1 MIKKDEL
8 NLANMN
14 LTNIA
19 VIESIVEQHAEE
31 AAFLWILRD
40 VAVQE
45 PHYSLK
51 DLADID
57 ERVEAHIDGLRIA
70 GEAGWSFCADAL
82 TQEEPG
88 EVFAAAVLAFESE
101 QDQRIKMVLEVAA
114 TELELSRGLISALG
128 WLRFDQVQEHIDQLL
143 RSLTP
148 ELRRI
153 GIAASAV
160 HRQDPGP
167 MLINALNDEDT
178 FLKARAIRA
187 AGELGRIDLLSM
199 LKNQLVAKDKDCRF
213 WAGWSAVL
221 LGDRGEALEFLKTL
235 ATSESP
241 FQESALNLTLRVMD
255 NTSAQN
261 WLKEMSQQPD
271 WLRYTVIG
279 AGVAGDPIHIPWII
293 EHMEVPELAR
303 VAGDA
308 FTMITGVDI
317 DYEDLEGE
325 WPKGFESGP
334 TESPEDEDVEMDSD
348 EDLPWPDAQ
357 LIVEWWAKNKAAFRN
372 GTQYL
377 LGQPIFPEP
386 LNKVIRTGF
395 QRQRA
400 AAALELAILQP
411 GQPLF
416 EVRAPGFRQKQILGL
431 K

>member
-1 MIKKDEL
+1 
-8 NLANMN
+8 MN

-19 VIESIVEQHAEE
+19 VIESIVEQYAEE

-40 VAVQE
+40 AAVRA
-45 PHYSLK
+45 PHYSLN
-51 DLADID
+51 DLADSD
-57 ERVEAHIDGLRIA
+57 ERVEAHIDGLRVA

-82 TQEEPG
+82 AQEEPG

-101 QDQRIKMVLEVAA
+101 QDQRIKMVLEAA
-114 TELELSRGLISALG
+114 TTDPVLSRGLISALG
-128 WLRFDQVQEHIDQLL
+128 WQRFDQVKEHIDQLL
-143 RSLTP
+143 RSFIP

-160 HRQDPGP
+160 HRQDPGSA
-167 MLINALNDEDT
+167 LVDALNDGDT

-187 AGELGRIDLLSM
+187 VGELGRIDLLYM
-199 LKNQLVAKDKDCRF
+199 LKNQLAAEDKECQF
-213 WAGWSAVL
+213 WAAWSAVL

-235 ATSESP
+235 ATSKSP
-241 FQESALNLTLRVMD
+241 FQENALSLTLRVMD
-255 NTSAQN
+255 NPSAQN

-279 AGVAGDPIHIPWII
+279 AGVAGDPVHIPWII

-303 VAGDA
+303 VAGEA
-308 FTMITGVDI
+308 FTMITGVDLA
-317 DYEDLEGE
+317 YEDLEGE
-325 WPKGFESGP
+325 WPEGFEAGP
-334 TESPEDEDVEMDSD
+334 TEEPEDKDVEMDPD
-348 EDLPWPDAQ
+348 EDLPWPEPK
-357 LIVEWWAKNKAAFRN
+357 LIAEWWAKNKAAFRN
-372 GTQYL
+372 GTRYL
-377 LGQPIFPEP
+377 LGQPISPEH
-386 LNKVIRTGF
+386 LQEALRKGF

>member
-1 MIKKDEL
+1 
-8 NLANMN
+8 MN

-40 VAVQE
+40 AAVQA

-51 DLADID
+51 DLADLD

-70 GEAGWSFCADAL
+70 EDVGWSICADAL
-82 TQEEPG
+82 AQEEPG
-88 EVFAAAVLAFESE
+88 EVFVAAVLAFESG
-101 QDQRIKMVLEVAA
+101 QDQRIKMVLEAA
-114 TELELSRGLISALG
+114 AAEPELLRGLISALG
-128 WLRFDQVQEHIDQLL
+128 WLRFDQVKEHVDQLL
-143 RSLTP
+143 RSLAP

-153 GIAASAV
+153 GIAVSAV
-160 HRQDPGP
+160 HRQDPGST
-167 MLINALNDEDT
+167 LVDALNDEDT

-187 AGELGRIDLLSM
+187 AGELGRIDLLPM
-199 LKNQLVAKDKDCRF
+199 LKNQLASEDKECQF

-221 LGDRGEALEFLKTL
+221 LGDRGDALEFLKTL

-279 AGVAGDPIHIPWII
+279 AGVAGDPVRIPWLI
-293 EHMEVPELAR
+293 EHMEMPELAR
-303 VAGDA
+303 VAGEA
-308 FTMITGVDI
+308 FTIITGVDLA
-317 DYEDLEGE
+317 YEDLEGE
-325 WPKGFESGP
+325 WLEGFEAGP
-334 TESPEDEDVEMDSD
+334 TEEPEDEDVEMEPD
-348 EDLPWPDAQ
+348 EDLPWPEPK
-357 LIVEWWAKNKAAFRN
+357 LIREWWDNNINAFRN
-372 GTQYL
+372 GTRYL
-377 LGQPIFPEP
+377 LGQPISPEHFQQV
-386 LNKVIRTGF
+386 LRVGL

-400 AAALELAILQP
+400 AAAIEFTMTHN
-411 GQPLF
+411 QPLF

>member
-1 MIKKDEL
+1 
-8 NLANMN
+8 MN
-14 LTNIA
+14 LSNIA

-31 AAFLWILRD
+31 AAFLWLLRD
-40 VAVQE
+40 AAVQA
-45 PHYSLK
+45 PHYSLN

-70 GEAGWSFCADAL
+70 EDVGWTICADAL
-82 TQEEPG
+82 AHEEPG
-88 EVFAAAVLAFESE
+88 EVFAAAVLAFESG
-101 QDQRIKMVLEVAA
+101 QDQRINMVLEAAA
-114 TELELSRGLISALG
+114 TDPGLSRGLISALG
-128 WLRFDQVQEHIDQLL
+128 WLRFDRVKEHIDQLL

-160 HRQDPGP
+160 HRQDSGP
-167 MLINALNDEDT
+167 ALVDALNDENT

-187 AGELGRIDLLSM
+187 AGELGRIDLLHM
-199 LKNQLVAKDKDCRF
+199 LKNQLAAEDKECQF

-221 LGDRGEALEFLKTL
+221 LGDRDEALEFLKTL

-241 FQESALNLTLRVMD
+241 FLESAFNLTLRVMN
-255 NTSAQN
+255 NTSTQN

-271 WLRYTVIG
+271 RLRYTVIG
-279 AGVAGDPIHIPWII
+279 AGVTGDPVRIPWLI

-303 VAGDA
+303 VAGEA

-317 DYEDLEGE
+317 AYEDLEGE
-325 WPKGFESGP
+325 WPKGFEAGP

-357 LIVEWWAKNKAAFRN
+357 LIAEWWAKDKAAFRN
-372 GTQYL
+372 GTRYL
-377 LGQPIFPEP
+377 LGQPISPEH
-386 LNKVIRTGF
+386 LHKVLRIGF

-400 AAALELAILQP
+400 AAALELAIFQP